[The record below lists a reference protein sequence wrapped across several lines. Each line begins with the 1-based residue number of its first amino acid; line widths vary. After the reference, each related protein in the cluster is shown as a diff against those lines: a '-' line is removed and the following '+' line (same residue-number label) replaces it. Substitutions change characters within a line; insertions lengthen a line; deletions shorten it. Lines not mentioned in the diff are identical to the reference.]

1 MPVNT
6 PFIKRSTQFRVQ
18 NISSDGKT
26 VRCFGFPILYNLTY
40 DLLSINHISE
50 ADIRH
55 SLLKGDLMIKI
66 RQKEI
71 KVVES
76 DIDLLQFNEEQK
88 AFLKAA
94 GIIKGLDIGANQLD
108 ENIDFGSGGGVGTL
122 PVSFHQNISLIGNK
136 NGINRYFMT
145 PHKFYVGT
153 LQESTFSI
161 HVRHNGKSL
170 DPDLDF
176 AIQESGGIGT
186 GYDTVIFESFIPT
199 QFSNILVDYVTQNA

>member
-66 RQKEI
+66 KQKEI
-71 KVVES
+71 RVVES

-88 AFLKAA
+88 AFLKSA
-94 GIIKGLDIGANQLD
+94 GIIKGLEIKSEQLD
-108 ENIDFGSGGGVGTL
+108 ENIDFGGGTGAL

-145 PHKFYVGT
+145 PHKFYIGT
-153 LQESTFSI
+153 LESSNFSI
-161 HVRHNGKSL
+161 HVRHNGKAL

-176 AIQESGGIGT
+176 TIQESGGPGS